1 MLRITAVKHDDKG
14 EIVAYKLSDGKIV
27 SKEEGVRLASEGQI
41 EGVRVGTSKKGEKYL
56 RSLPDGND
64 DNNLDNL
71 PEFQ

>member
-1 MLRITAVKHDDKG
+1 MFRITAVKHDDKG
-14 EIVAYKLSDGKIV
+14 EIIAYKLDNGQVV
-27 SKEEGVRLASEGQI
+27 SKDEGVRLASEGQI

-64 DNNLDNL
+64 NNNLDNL